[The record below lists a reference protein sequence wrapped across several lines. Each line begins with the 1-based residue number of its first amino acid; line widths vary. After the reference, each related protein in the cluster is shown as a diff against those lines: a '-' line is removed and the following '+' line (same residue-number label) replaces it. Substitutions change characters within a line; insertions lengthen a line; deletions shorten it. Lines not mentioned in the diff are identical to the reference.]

1 MLYATRE
8 LEAALNTREALKNN
22 HFTKLPV
29 RASCQSSAPSF
40 CTYKTNYLTNI
51 RIYRIIGV
59 LHAQTTIQK
68 NYRSDDNHIKI
79 I

>member
-59 LHAQTTIQK
+59 LHRQQFK
-68 NYRSDDNHIKI
+68 KI
-79 I
+79 IDQMITI